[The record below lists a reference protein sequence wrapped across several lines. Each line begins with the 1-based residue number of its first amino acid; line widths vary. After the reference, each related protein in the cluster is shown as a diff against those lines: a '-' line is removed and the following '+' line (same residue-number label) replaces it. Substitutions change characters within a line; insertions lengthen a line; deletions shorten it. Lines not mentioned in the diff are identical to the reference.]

1 MKSRWVN
8 HRIDIEPMGLIFIL
22 GLIVTLVVP
31 RWMNR
36 PNAIFSDAVVVLSI
50 GLLCVVAAKI
60 SLFRRG
66 VWVSWG
72 PRPMSKSWARLYR
85 VGYVFMGLGVFFL
98 LLLAYRVA
106 G

>member
-8 HRIDIEPMGLIFIL
+8 PRIDIEPMGLIFIL
-22 GLIVTLVVP
+22 GLMVTLVVP

-36 PNAIFSDAVVVLSI
+36 PVAILSDGVVVLST
-50 GLLCVVAAKI
+50 GLLCVIAAKI
-60 SLFRRG
+60 SLFRQG
-66 VWVSWG
+66 IWLSWG
-72 PRPMSKSWARLYR
+72 PKRMTKWWARLYR
-85 VGYVFMGLGVFFL
+85 VGYVLMGFGVVL

>member
-1 MKSRWVN
+1 MKSRWA
-8 HRIDIEPMGLIFIL
+8 HQRIDIEPMGLIFIL
-22 GLIVTLVVP
+22 GLIVTLMVP

-36 PNAIFSDAVVVLSI
+36 PIAILSDAVVILST
-50 GLLCVVAAKI
+50 GLLCVIAAKI

-72 PRPMSKSWARLYR
+72 PRLMTKWWARLYK
-85 VGYVFMGLGVFFL
+85 VGYVFMGLGVFL